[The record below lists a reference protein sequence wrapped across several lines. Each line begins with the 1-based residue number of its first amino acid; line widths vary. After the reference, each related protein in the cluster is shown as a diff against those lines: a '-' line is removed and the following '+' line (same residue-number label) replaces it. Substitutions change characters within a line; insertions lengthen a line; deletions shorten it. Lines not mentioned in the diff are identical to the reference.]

1 MKKQIYSKFIMR
13 RFIISL
19 MIFIVTFYILY
30 FLIKLTIIEIFS
42 IIMLSSSMV
51 IPLIYLQVISH
62 EFGHYI
68 ETKLLISTTYYSK
81 EKSIIKINIDIFLR
95 TSRIDS
101 TFFEYLSK
109 NKHNKQIQIMIK
121 KISIAGLKTNLI
133 ITPLLIYISSKIT
146 NFILNETKISIYI
159 EHKASVTTIIIINLL
174 TIWLISSFSGI
185 KTDIEKYLHPEKYV
199 YVFPIELLKN
209 NTKNTP

>member
-42 IIMLSSSMV
+42 IIMLSSSMI

-68 ETKLLISTTYYSK
+68 ETKLLTSTTYYSK
-81 EKSIIKINIDIFLR
+81 EKSITKINIDIFLR

-101 TFFEYLSK
+101 AFFEYLSK

-121 KISIAGLKTNLI
+121 KISIAGLK
-133 ITPLLIYISSKIT
+133 TPLLIYISSKIT

-159 EHKASVTTIIIINLL
+159 EHKASVTNIIIINLL
-174 TIWLISSFSGI
+174 TIWLISIFSGI

-199 YVFPIELLKN
+199 YVFPIELLK
-209 NTKNTP
+209 K

>member
-1 MKKQIYSKFIMR
+1 
-13 RFIISL
+13 
-19 MIFIVTFYILY
+19 
-30 FLIKLTIIEIFS
+30 
-42 IIMLSSSMV
+42 
-51 IPLIYLQVISH
+51 
-62 EFGHYI
+62 
-68 ETKLLISTTYYSK
+68 
-81 EKSIIKINIDIFLR
+81 
-95 TSRIDS
+95 
-101 TFFEYLSK
+101 
-109 NKHNKQIQIMIK
+109 MIK

-185 KTDIEKYLHPEKYV
+185 KTDIEKYLHPKKYV

>member
-1 MKKQIYSKFIMR
+1 MKNQVFNKKTY
-13 RFIISL
+13 IISFT
-19 MIFIVTFYILY
+19 IFVTIFYILY
-30 FLIKLTIIEIFS
+30 FLVQLTIIEI
-42 IIMLSSSMV
+42 IVLLNLIT

-62 EFGHYI
+62 ELGHYLVTI
-68 ETKLLISTTYYSK
+68 LFINKTPTLHKRTIT
-81 EKSIIKINIDIFLR
+81 KINIDIFLR

-185 KTDIEKYLHPEKYV
+185 KTDIEKYLYPEKYV
-199 YVFPIELLKN
+199 YVFPTELLKN